1 MRRAVLALIF
11 GVGMAFAACSSE
23 EPGAGGGDAGTGG
36 TPARDASVTAD
47 GSKPAPDGSAGA
59 DAATPKDAAAPPPPE
74 DAAVSDLT
82 VTSAAFTAGAFI
94 PDVHSCDGA
103 GASIPLAWT
112 GAPNGTQ
119 SYAVVMRDLSL
130 PGTGNYHWVLWDI
143 PATTTSLPQG
153 IAKQA
158 SPPTPAG
165 SKQTAW
171 SFGPSVGYGHM
182 CPPSGTTH
190 DYELSVYAFSVTNL
204 PPAGDPSSP
213 NQVDAIIQTYKTAAG
228 SIVGKY
234 TRP

>member
-59 DAATPKDAAAPPPPE
+59 AASFGVAASAPAE